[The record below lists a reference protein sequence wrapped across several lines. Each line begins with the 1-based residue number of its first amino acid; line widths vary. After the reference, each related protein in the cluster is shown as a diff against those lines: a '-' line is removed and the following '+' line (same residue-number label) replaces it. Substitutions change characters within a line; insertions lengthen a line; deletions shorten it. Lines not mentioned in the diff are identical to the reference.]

1 MNLPNQ
7 LFPVFAVWA
16 SFILALFVVGDAV
29 RHAPWKRLR
38 NSQQQHVWL
47 GFCVFLVALWLM
59 KAGVRAG
66 LNLHILG
73 ATLFTL
79 LFGRRLAVIGMT
91 LVLAGMT
98 FNGHGGW
105 ESFALNFL
113 FMVAWPTWVA
123 QRILVASER
132 YLPPHL
138 FVYIFANGFFGSA
151 VTVFSTGLVL
161 NLSLALLDVYPADY
175 LFSEYLPFFFLL
187 AWSEAFLSG
196 LLLTVMVVYR
206 PHWVGSF
213 DDRRYLRR
221 R

>member
-1 MNLPNQ
+1 MNLPDQ
-7 LFPVFAVWA
+7 LFPVFATWV
-16 SFILALFVVGDAV
+16 SFILSFVLWWDAL
-29 RHAPWKRLR
+29 RYAPWARLKD
-38 NSQQQHVWL
+38 SVQQHVWL

-79 LFGRRLAVIGMT
+79 MFGRRLALLGMT

-98 FNGHGGW
+98 ANGHGGW
-105 ESFALNFL
+105 QSFALNFL
-113 FMVAWPTWVA
+113 FMVAWPTLMA
-123 QRILVASER
+123 QRILNASER
-132 YLPPHL
+132 YLDPHL
-138 FVYIFANGFFGSA
+138 FVYIFINGFFGSA
-151 VTVFSTGLVL
+151 LTVFSTGVL
-161 NLSLALLDVYPADY
+161 INVVLSVLDVYPADY
-175 LFSEYLPFFFLL
+175 LLSEYLPFFFLL